1 MLERELERVVDDLL
15 ESDEFLRPDF
25 GRTHPLGVA
34 KPRGVMT
41 MGRSAV
47 LLDRVY
53 FRLSGKDTFFVCR
66 LCVVWIS
73 GLLGTKANEERES
86 RCESC
91 EKVSMASWR
100 EVLERESSV

>member
-1 MLERELERVVDDLL
+1 
-15 ESDEFLRPDF
+15 
-25 GRTHPLGVA
+25 
-34 KPRGVMT
+34 
-41 MGRSAV
+41 
-47 LLDRVY
+47 
-53 FRLSGKDTFFVCR
+53 